1 MTWVFDGRF
10 RAGILGVLAA
20 LAVAGVAG
28 SSRAAPDSESVSPPG
43 DCSKEVFRELN
54 QVVGVACKG
63 QPMRCDEDMDCPTLL
78 ARWDQFGRCIQA
90 RKMLMDRCF
99 RGGDKAHKSKLADY
113 VAGQARC
120 LELISKKCPVNG
132 QCG

>member
-1 MTWVFDGRF
+1 MTWVGERRF
-10 RAGILGVLAA
+10 RMGSLGVLAV
-20 LAVAGVAG
+20 LAVAGAAG
-28 SSRAAPDSESVSPPG
+28 TTRAASNSESVQPPG

-54 QVVGVACKG
+54 QAVGVACKS

-90 RKMLMDRCF
+90 RKTLMDRCF
-99 RGGDKAHKSKLADY
+99 RGGDSAHKSKLADY

-120 LELISKKCPVNG
+120 LELIVKKCPVNG